1 MPSNFDA
8 TYANLVVGCSKLD
21 SLSVAVE
28 KYFMLFLIEILF
40 HLCRLLSRST
50 VDQDAVPE
58 MYAP

>member
-8 TYANLVVGCSKLD
+8 TYATLVVGCSKLD

-50 VDQDAVPE
+50 VDP
-58 MYAP
+58 